1 MQPIYISILLISVSV
16 LAFEIALMRMFSIT
30 QWYHF
35 AYMVIS
41 IALLGF
47 GASGTFIAILQKRLT
62 KHFNSVFLICAFL
75 FALSILIS
83 FRICQKIRFDPFF
96 IVWERRQL
104 LYLFE
109 FYLNLFVPFFFA
121 STCIGLTFLRFKE
134 NINRVYFYNMIGS
147 GIGAM
152 GVVFLMYCVEV
163 EQIFFFISICA
174 LIGMAIPLL
183 TVLRSSSLLQPP
195 LIPLLRKEGI
205 KGRST
210 LGFTFFVFML
220 FIIFLGCCFF
230 IFSRGIV
237 LNVSQYKS
245 LCMTRNLPEAKI
257 LAKES
262 SPLGVIHVVSSPA
275 IRFAP
280 GLSLNFTGTIPEQLG
295 IFVDGDSAS
304 AITNFKYDKKRL
316 EYLDWTTSAL
326 PYCFAEKPSVLVM
339 GTGGGGD
346 VLLAYYHNARQI
358 DGVELNSDVIKLV
371 KDVYGEF
378 SNSIYS
384 MPDVNIH
391 ITEARGYI
399 ESTRKKYDLIQ
410 LSLLDSFSTSSAGVY
425 ALSESYLYTVEA
437 LESFIKHLNKAGVLA
452 ITRWIKLPPR
462 DNVKMFAT
470 AVEALERLGFDQPF
484 KHLIFI
490 RSWAT
495 ATLVIKSS
503 PFDAGDIFKMK
514 SFCSSRLFDVIYYP
528 GVEEQE
534 VNLYNIL
541 DRPSYYDYTKEIL
554 SNRRKD
560 FYRSYIFNITPA
572 TDDKPYFFHFFK
584 WKSLPLLL
592 RTMGRE
598 WIPFVEWGYVVLIA
612 TLIQAIIISAVLILL
627 PLIFLPHLREKG
639 KKSRFSI
646 FTYFTCLGLAFMF
659 IEIALM
665 QKFVFFLAH
674 PIYATSVVISTFLLF
689 AGLGAYTSKLT
700 IFSSPGRF
708 KFIITAIIVLLLF
721 YIISLDTVFKGL
733 SFISPWLKIIIT
745 IVMLAPVSFFMGMPF
760 PIGLTKVSQSASGGP
775 NFIPWAWGINGC
787 ASVLSPIIGLLLAIH
802 LGFDAVLIIGA
813 GLYVTAG
820 IICSRNL

>member
-1 MQPIYISILLISVSV
+1 MLPIYISILLISISV
-16 LAFEIALMRMFSIT
+16 LAFEIALMRMLSIT

-47 GASGTFIAILQKRLT
+47 GASGTFITILQRRLI
-62 KHFNSVFLICAFL
+62 KHFNAVFLICAFL
-75 FALSILIS
+75 FAFSIIIS
-83 FRICQKIRFDPFF
+83 FRVCQKIKFDPFF

-109 FYLNLFVPFFFA
+109 FYLNLSIPFFFA
-121 STCIGLTFLRFKE
+121 SICIGLTFLRFKE
-134 NINRVYFYNMIGS
+134 HINKVYFYNMVGS
-147 GIGAM
+147 GVGAM
-152 GVVFLMYCVEV
+152 GVVFLMYCIELQ
-163 EQIFFFISICA
+163 QIFFFVSICA
-174 LIGMAIPLL
+174 LIGMAIPWL
-183 TVLRSSSLLQPP
+183 TSLWAT
-195 LIPLLRKEGI
+195 RTNKFVHA
-205 KGRST
+205 T
-210 LGFTFFVFML
+210 LSVL
-220 FIIFLGCCFF
+220 FIIFSGGYFF
-230 IFSRGIV
+230 LFSRDTV
-237 LNVSQYKS
+237 LNISQYKS
-245 LCMTRNLPEAKI
+245 LCSTLNFPDAKI
-257 LAKES
+257 QAKES

-280 GLSLNFTGTIPEQLG
+280 GLSLNYTGTIPEQLG

-304 AITNFKYDKKRL
+304 AITNFTHDKKRL
-316 EYLDWTTSAL
+316 DYLDWTTSAL
-326 PYCFAEKPSVLVM
+326 PYCFVEKPSVLVM

-346 VLLAYYHNARQI
+346 VLLAYYHDARQI
-358 DGVELNSDVIKLV
+358 DGVELNPDVIKLV

-378 SNSIYS
+378 SNGIYS
-384 MPDVNIH
+384 MPNINIH
-391 ITEARGYI
+391 IMEARGYI
-399 ESTRKKYDLIQ
+399 ESTRKNYDLIQ
-410 LSLLDSFSTSSAGVY
+410 LSLLDSLSTSSAGVY

-437 LESFIKHLNKAGVLA
+437 LETFMKHLNKGGVLA

-470 AVEALERLGFDQPF
+470 AVEALERIGFDQPF

-495 ATLVIKSS
+495 ATLVIKST
-503 PFDAGDIFKMK
+503 PFDTGDILKMK

-528 GVEEQE
+528 GVTEQE

-541 DRPSYYDYTKEIL
+541 DKPSYYDYAKEIL
-554 SNRRKD
+554 SSKRKD
-560 FYRSYIFNITPA
+560 FYRSYIFNIMPA
-572 TDDKPYFFHFFK
+572 TDDRPYFFHFFK

-598 WIPFVEWGYVVLIA
+598 WIPFVEWGYIILIA
-612 TLIQAIIISAVLILL
+612 TLIQAIIISTALILL
-627 PLIFLPHLREKG
+627 PLMFLPRLEKG
-639 KKSRFSI
+639 NPPQAERFSI

-689 AGLGAYTSKLT
+689 AGLGAYASKLE
-700 IFSSPGRF
+700 IFAGQGRF
-708 KFIITAIIVLLLF
+708 KFVITAIIVLLLF
-721 YIISLDTVFKGL
+721 YIISLDTVFKGIG
-733 SFISPWLKIIIT
+733 FISPWVKIIIT

-760 PIGLTKVSQSASGGP
+760 PIGLTKVSQSASSGP

-787 ASVLSPIIGLLLAIH
+787 ASVLSPIIGLILAIH

-820 IICSRNL
+820 LVSLKL

>member
-1 MQPIYISILLISVSV
+1 MQAICISILLISISV

-30 QWYHF
+30 QWHHF

-47 GASGTFIAILQKRLT
+47 GASGTFIAILQKRLI
-62 KHFNSVFLICAFL
+62 KHFNTVFLVCAFL
-75 FALSILIS
+75 FALSILLS
-83 FRICQKIRFDPFF
+83 FQMCQRIRFDPFF

-134 NINRVYFYNMIGS
+134 HINRVYFYNMIGS

-152 GVVFLMYCVEV
+152 GVVFLMYRVEV

-174 LIGMAIPLL
+174 LIGMAIPMLSML
-183 TVLRSSSLLQPP
+183 KIRRLKPAATSVLC
-195 LIPLLRKEGI
+195 
-205 KGRST
+205 
-210 LGFTFFVFML
+210 
-220 FIIFLGCCFF
+220 IIFLGCCFF
-230 IFSRGIV
+230 LFSRGTV
-237 LNVSQYKS
+237 LNISQYKS
-245 LCMTRNLPEAKI
+245 LSTTLNLPEAKI
-257 LAKES
+257 LAKET
-262 SPLGVIHVVSSPA
+262 SPLGVIHVVSSFA
-275 IRFAP
+275 IRFAH
-280 GLSLNFTGTIPEQLG
+280 GLSLNFTGMIPEQLG
-295 IFVDGDSAS
+295 IFIDGDSAS
-304 AITNFKYDKKRL
+304 AITNFKHDKRRL
-316 EYLDWTTSAL
+316 EYLDWTTSAV
-326 PYCFAEKPSVLVM
+326 PYCFVEKPYVLIM

-346 VLLAYYHNARQI
+346 ILLAYYHDARQI
-358 DGVELNSDVIKLV
+358 DGVELNPDVIRLV

-378 SNSIYS
+378 SNGIYS
-384 MPDVNIH
+384 MPNVNVH

-399 ESTRKKYDLIQ
+399 ESTRKKYDLVQ

-437 LESFIKHLNKAGVLA
+437 LESFIKHLNKEGVLA

-490 RSWAT
+490 RNWAT
-495 ATLVIKSS
+495 ATLVIKST

-528 GVEEQE
+528 GITEQD

-541 DRPSYYDYTKEIL
+541 DKPSYYEYAKEIL
-554 SNRRKD
+554 SSKRKA
-560 FYRSYIFNITPA
+560 FYRNYIFNIMPA
-572 TDDKPYFFHFFK
+572 TDDRPYFFHFFK
-584 WKSLPLLL
+584 WKSLPMLL
-592 RTMGRE
+592 RTMGME
-598 WIPFVEWGYVVLIA
+598 WIPFVEWGYIVLIA
-612 TLIQAIIISAVLILL
+612 TLIQAIVISAGLILL
-627 PLIFLPHLREKG
+627 PLMFLPHHEKEG
-639 KKSRFSI
+639 KKSRFQI

-689 AGLGAYTSKLT
+689 AGLGAYTSKLA
-700 IFSSPGRF
+700 IFSGPGRF

-721 YIISLDTVFKGL
+721 YIISLDTVFNGIG
-733 SFISPWLKIIIT
+733 SISSWLKIIIT
-745 IVMLAPVSFFMGMPF
+745 IVLLAPVSFFMGMPF
-760 PIGLTKVSQSASGGP
+760 PIGLTKVSSSMP

-802 LGFDAVLIIGA
+802 LGFEAILIIGA

-820 IICSRNL
+820 FICSRNL